1 MADLLFIVIGRSI
14 QCKFQFLMFLRM
26 DVMGEKEKPANPV
39 QIFQPT
45 RILTADNAIGLRDW
59 ARDAISSGTSVLLI
73 DCSHVSFMDSSGLGA
88 LVSINKMVHQAGSQ
102 LRICS
107 LQGQARMLFEMT
119 NLHHFFNI
127 YPDRP
132 SAQSKIL
139 ESYPPQVSTLA
150 V

>member
-1 MADLLFIVIGRSI
+1 
-14 QCKFQFLMFLRM
+14 
-26 DVMGEKEKPANPV
+26 MGEKEKPANPV

-59 ARDAISSGTSVLLI
+59 ARDAITSGTSVLLV
-73 DCSHVSFMDSSGLGA
+73 DCSQVSFMDSSGLGA

-132 SAQSKIL
+132 SAQDKVL
-139 ESYPPQVSTLA
+139 EESSPQSSPLA